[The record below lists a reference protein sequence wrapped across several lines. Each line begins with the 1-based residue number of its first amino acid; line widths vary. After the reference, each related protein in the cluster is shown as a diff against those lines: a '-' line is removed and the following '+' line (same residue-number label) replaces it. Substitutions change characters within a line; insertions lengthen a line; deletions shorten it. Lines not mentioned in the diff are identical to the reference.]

1 MKIPL
6 ISVIVPVYNVE
17 PFLKKCVNSII
28 GQTYTN
34 LEIILID
41 DGSPDK
47 CPEICDAYARKD
59 NRIKVVHQEN
69 SGLAHVRNV
78 GLENATGDYVTFVD
92 SDDFVAP
99 NYVEFLY
106 KGIIE
111 NNADLSIA
119 SFTVC
124 KENYVNISPVEEEKY
139 IMVTKTQC
147 MEYYTSLRL
156 NPFIS
161 AWNKLYKRDLFDGIT
176 YPDGKLYEDAFT
188 TYKLFEKAKKIV
200 FTSTKLYYYRVN
212 PQSILGQSFREK
224 HLEMIEAFRSGM
236 NFFNQ
241 KGENVIADMFLPPL
255 LMREMYCWWGVKYV
269 LKNKRMADEILDAY
283 KKDCKKI
290 KYEKN
295 IGLIWLIIFKTVARF
310 PWLYMMYRR
319 LSPSY
324 VGDRR

>member
-1 MKIPL
+1 MSIPL

-17 PFLKKCVNSII
+17 LFLKKCVDSIVE
-28 GQTYTN
+28 QTYTN

-41 DGSPDK
+41 DGSPDN
-47 CPEICDAYARKD
+47 CPEICDEYAQKD

-78 GLENATGDYVTFVD
+78 GLKHATGDYVTFVD
-92 SDDFVAP
+92 SDDYVTP

-106 KGIIE
+106 KGIFE

-119 SFTVC
+119 SFVVC
-124 KENYVNISPVEEEKY
+124 KENDKKKSPIEKEKY
-139 IMVTKTQC
+139 VVVTKTQC

-188 TYKLFEKAKKIV
+188 TYKLFEKAKKIA
-200 FTSTKLYYYRVN
+200 FTLTKLYYYRIN

-236 NFFNQ
+236 DYFNQ

-255 LMREMYCWWGVKYV
+255 LMREMYCWWGVKCV

-295 IGLIWLIIFKTVARF
+295 IGLIWFAVFKTVARF

-319 LSPSY
+319 FSPGY

>member
-255 LMREMYCWWGVKYV
+255 LMRERYCWWGVKYV
-269 LKNKRMADEILDAY
+269 LKNKRMADELLDAY

>member
-1 MKIPL
+1 MNLPL

-17 PFLKKCVNSII
+17 PFLKKCVDSIVL
-28 GQTYTN
+28 QTYAN

-69 SGLAHVRNV
+69 GGLARVRNV
-78 GLENATGDYVTFVD
+78 GIENATGDYITFID

-99 NYVEFLY
+99 NYVDFLY
-106 KGIIE
+106 KGIFE
-111 NNADLSIA
+111 NNADMSIA
-119 SFTVC
+119 SFSVC
-124 KENYVNISPVEEEKY
+124 KENCVNISPVEEAKY
-139 IMVTKTQC
+139 IIVTKTQC

-188 TYKLFEKAKKIV
+188 TYKLFEKAERIA

-236 NFFNQ
+236 DYFNQ
-241 KGENVIADMFLPPL
+241 KGEKVIADMLLPPL
-255 LMREMYCWWGVKYV
+255 LMREIYCWWGVKYV
-269 LKNKRMADEILDAY
+269 LKNKRRADEILETY
-283 KKDCKKI
+283 KKDCEKI
-290 KYEKN
+290 KFKKN
-295 IGLIWLIIFKTVARF
+295 VGLIWFAIFKAIARF
-310 PWLYMMYRR
+310 PWIYMMYRR
-319 LSPSY
+319 FSPGY